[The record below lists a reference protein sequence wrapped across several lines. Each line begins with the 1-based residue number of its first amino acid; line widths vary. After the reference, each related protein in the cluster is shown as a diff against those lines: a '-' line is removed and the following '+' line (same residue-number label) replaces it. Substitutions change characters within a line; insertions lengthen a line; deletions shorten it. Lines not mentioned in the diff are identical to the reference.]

1 MNYIR
6 FISFLFLLSVLAS
19 CSATVRY
26 TSEDGTAAEPAG
38 PSYTSEEPEEYGEGE
53 YYQSGIASYYADKFH
68 GRLTSCGEVYDHSKM
83 TAAHPK
89 LPFGT
94 LVRVVRKS
102 TGESV
107 VVRINDR
114 GPFVK
119 GRVIDLSKAA
129 AREIGIIGAGLAQVE
144 IFIISYPE

>member
-1 MNYIR
+1 M
-6 FISFLFLLSVLAS
+6 LSVLAS

-26 TSEDGTAAEPAG
+26 TSEDGDITDSSG
-38 PSYTSEEPEEYGEGE
+38 PVYTSRDQPEYEEGE
-53 YYQSGIASYYADKFH
+53 YYQSGIASYYADKFR
-68 GRLTSCGEVYDHSKM
+68 GRLTACGEAYDPSKM

-129 AREIGIIGAGLAQVE
+129 AQEIGLIGAGLARVDLL
-144 IFIISYPE
+144 IISYPE